1 MFPISHVCK
10 NGSDR
15 RFATNTVTGRSKSV
29 DEWDVHMR
37 TQIQAHAYTKAS
49 YSLVTKPVNVGVA
62 LLVYAKDDTIAR
74 RVCDVR
80 TQWTACV
87 RNKGAIGVRFR
98 VADHGSK
105 ARTSRQYVHGFTQP
119 LAVSSAPISHT

>member
-49 YSLVTKPVNVGVA
+49 YSLVAKPVNVGVA
-62 LLVYAKDDTIAR
+62 LLVYAKYDTIAR
-74 RVCDVR
+74 RVLTCEPNGPHV
-80 TQWTACV
+80 CV
-87 RNKGAIGVRFR
+87 TR
-98 VADHGSK
+98 
-105 ARTSRQYVHGFTQP
+105 
-119 LAVSSAPISHT
+119 AP